1 LGIRR
6 KVMDITSFWLGVC
19 AVTVLTAVTVVVVG
33 MFKISR
39 LNKEL
44 NNLEG
49 VVNTVFDNLDRRI
62 TSTEDD
68 FRRMI
73 DSRVDSGRSAIEKE
87 QRFIHERID
96 KSKQEVVDEIKF
108 VHERIDR
115 VGAKIAGLEI
125 AGLGKVK

>member
-1 LGIRR
+1 
-6 KVMDITSFWLGVC
+6 MDMTSFWLGVC

-44 NNLEG
+44 NNLERLVDT
-49 VVNTVFDNLDRRI
+49 VVNQLDQRI
-62 TSTEDD
+62 TSTDD
-68 FRRMI
+68 YFRRMI
-73 DSRVDSGRSAIEKE
+73 DSKVDIVRSVIEKE
-87 QRFIHERID
+87 HRFIHERID

-108 VHERIDR
+108 VHERIDG
-115 VGAKIAGLEI
+115 VNAKI

>member
-1 LGIRR
+1 MEIL
-6 KVMDITSFWLGVC
+6 SFTLGVC
-19 AVTVLTAVTVVVVG
+19 AVIVVALVTVVVVG

-49 VVNTVFDNLDRRI
+49 VVNTVVNQLDQRI

-87 QRFIHERID
+87 HRSIHERID
-96 KSKQEVVDEIKF
+96 ASKIEFSDEIKF

-115 VGAKIAGLEI
+115 VSAKIAGLEI

>member
-1 LGIRR
+1 MEILSFLLGI
-6 KVMDITSFWLGVC
+6 C
-19 AVTVLTAVTVVVVG
+19 AVIVVALVTVVVVG

-49 VVNTVFDNLDRRI
+49 VVNTVVNQLDQRI

-87 QRFIHERID
+87 HRSIHERID
-96 KSKQEVVDEIKF
+96 ASKIEFSDEIKF

-115 VGAKIAGLEI
+115 VSAKIAGLEI

>member
-1 LGIRR
+1 
-6 KVMDITSFWLGVC
+6 MDMTSFWLGIC
-19 AVTVLTAVTVVVVG
+19 AVTVVALVTVVVVG

-44 NNLEG
+44 NNLERLVDT
-49 VVNTVFDNLDRRI
+49 VVNQLDQRI

-68 FRRMI
+68 LRRGI

-87 QRFIHERID
+87 LRFIHDRID

-108 VHERIDR
+108 VHERIDK

>member
-1 LGIRR
+1 MEILSFTLGI
-6 KVMDITSFWLGVC
+6 C
-19 AVTVLTAVTVVVVG
+19 AVIVVALVTVVVVG

-68 FRRMI
+68 LKRGT
-73 DSRVDSGRSAIEKE
+73 DSRVDSLRSAIEKE
-87 QRFIHERID
+87 HRFIHERID
-96 KSKQEVVDEIKF
+96 KSQQEVVDEIKF
-108 VHERIDR
+108 VHERIDG
-115 VGAKIAGLEI
+115 VGAKIAGL
-125 AGLGKVK
+125 GKVK

>member
-1 LGIRR
+1 MEILSFLLGI
-6 KVMDITSFWLGVC
+6 C
-19 AVTVLTAVTVVVVG
+19 AVIVVALVAVVVVG

-44 NNLEG
+44 NNLERLVDT
-49 VVNTVFDNLDRRI
+49 VVNQLDQRI
-62 TSTEDD
+62 TSTDD
-68 FRRMI
+68 YFRRMI
-73 DSRVDSGRSAIEKE
+73 DSKVDIVRSVIEKE
-87 QRFIHERID
+87 HRFIHERID
-96 KSKQEVVDEIKF
+96 NAGTNIGNEIKL